1 MINWKELEKFI
12 TPGRV
17 MTLVI
22 MIDGKEIGALSFNV
36 DTLAYKAILE
46 TVKTT
51 EPVKVAEK
59 PIEKKSEPIKK
70 DTKKADKND
79 KTGKHPEFNP
89 VPAHEEKHVN
99 KIIENAPMTRE
110 SVLIVDNPE
119 EVEEEEEVDEE
130 IEEVN
135 ESPTLSEEW

>member
-1 MINWKELEKFI
+1 MINWKELEKVI
-12 TPGRV
+12 APGKV

-89 VPAHEEKHVN
+89 IPATNENTKDEK
-99 KIIENAPMTRE
+99 PMTRE
-110 SVLIVDNPE
+110 SVLAADEPKVILEDKQE
-119 EVEEEEEVDEE
+119 QIEEEKED
-130 IEEVN
+130 IE
-135 ESPTLSEEW
+135 SQPTLSEEW